1 MWVGESTTA
10 RACQEFLMGNKSQ
23 LRSNPVRGMRDILPD
38 EVQVR
43 DWAQSIIQ
51 KVYESYGFSRIETPA
66 LENIDLLK
74 RGDGGENQK
83 LIFEVLK
90 RGDKLQEA
98 VLDLTKKYMLPK
110 TSWGEAEEKSHPDDL
125 ESNDRLKREWLTTEG
140 KVKPALQAVAQKE
153 LEMQKGESED
163 RITREWQVLPQTTK
177 EEVDFDQAN
186 AALLNNLCD
195 TGMRFDLTV
204 PLVRYYAD
212 NMNSLPNPFK
222 ALQIGSVWRAERPQK
237 GRFRQFTQCD
247 IDIIGDG
254 TIFAELELISAT
266 TEALLAM
273 GFENFVVRINDRR
286 ILNRFLE
293 NCGIPKSKMQTVS
306 EILDNRD
313 KFGWDGVRQ
322 KLHDILSHNSVE
334 KFMDVLT
341 MQDNLNKSTPGEQQL
356 NEIGGIAD
364 FTRDQVFG
372 DLLLIINTVK
382 ALKDKSGG
390 KKFDIV
396 FDPLLVRGMG
406 YYTGPVF
413 EVSMPEYGSSV
424 AGGGRYDRMIEKF
437 LDRSVPACGF
447 SIGFERIIQILM
459 EKGSASAHGKE
470 KIALLYDGAADDAAE
485 VMQLASSMRSEKRA
499 ITLMPKKKEMRKQLD
514 LLMSQGF
521 TAFCVF
527 KKEGHEIK
535 QLGNK

>member
-1 MWVGESTTA
+1 MA
-10 RACQEFLMGNKSQ
+10 NKTQ

-43 DWAQSIIQ
+43 DWAQSVIQ
-51 KVYESYGFSRIETPA
+51 KVYENYGFSRIETPA
-66 LENIDLLK
+66 LENIELLK
-74 RGDGGENQK
+74 RGEGGENQK

-98 VLDLTKKYMLPK
+98 VHELARKYMLPK
-110 TSWGEAEEKSHPDDL
+110 TAWGETGEQSHPDDL

-153 LEMQKGESED
+153 LELQKGESED
-163 RITREWQVLPQTTK
+163 RITREWQVVPQTTR
-177 EEVDFDQAN
+177 EEVDYDQAN
-186 AALLNNLCD
+186 NTLLNNLCD

-254 TIFAELELISAT
+254 TVFAELELISAT
-266 TEALLAM
+266 TEALLAL
-273 GFENFVVRINDRR
+273 GFENFVIRINDRR

-313 KFGWDGVRQ
+313 KFGWDGVKQR
-322 KLHDILSHNSVE
+322 LNDILSHSAVDE
-334 KFMDVLT
+334 FMKVLT
-341 MQDNLNKSTPGEQQL
+341 LQDGLNKSAPGEEQL
-356 NEIGGIAD
+356 NEI
-364 FTRDQVFG
+364 FG
-372 DLLLIINTVK
+372 VTNFSNDGVLKDLHLLINTVK
-382 ALKDKSGG
+382 SLRDKSGG

-459 EKGSASAHGKE
+459 EKGSATAQGKE
-470 KIALLYDGAADDAAE
+470 KVALLYDGGVDEPAE
-485 VMQLASSMRSEKRA
+485 VMQLAASMRSDKRA
-499 ITLMPKKKEMRKQLD
+499 VTLMPKKKEMRKQLD
-514 LLMSQGF
+514 LLLNQGF

-535 QLGNK
+535 QLSGK

>member
-1 MWVGESTTA
+1 MA
-10 RACQEFLMGNKSQ
+10 NKTQ
-23 LRSNPVRGMRDILPD
+23 LRSTPVRGMRDILPD

-66 LENIDLLK
+66 LENIELLK

-98 VLDLTKKYMLPK
+98 VLELTKKFFHAK
-110 TSWGEAEEKSHPDDL
+110 TAWAGANEPQVNDEL
-125 ESNDRLKREWLTTEG
+125 EHEDRLKREWLTTEG
-140 KVKPALQAVAQKE
+140 KVKPALQAVAQRE
-153 LEMQKGESED
+153 LELQKGESED
-163 RITREWQVLPQTTK
+163 RITREWQVMPEAAK
-177 EEVDFDQAN
+177 AEPDYDQVN
-186 AALLNNLCD
+186 MTLLNNLCD

-254 TIFAELELISAT
+254 TVFAELELISAT
-266 TEALLAM
+266 TEALLAL
-273 GFENFVVRINDRR
+273 GFENFIIRINDRR

-293 NCGIPKSKMQTVS
+293 NCGIPKSKMQPVS

-313 KFGWDGVRQ
+313 KIGWDGVRQ
-322 KLHDILSHNSVE
+322 KLHDLLSHSSVE
-334 KFMDVLT
+334 KFMEIIT
-341 MQDNLNKSTPGEQQL
+341 MQDELNKKVPGQEQL
-356 NEIGGIAD
+356 EGIRSSLD
-364 FTRDQVFG
+364 TTTDPV
-372 DLLLIINTVK
+372 LKNLSLIIDTVK
-382 ALKDKSGG
+382 SLRDKTGG
-390 KKFDIV
+390 KKFDIT

-413 EVSMPEYGSSV
+413 EVNMPEYGSSV

-437 LDRSVPACGF
+437 LDRSIPACGF

-459 EKGSASAHGKE
+459 EKGSAIAKGKD
-470 KIALLYDGAADDAAE
+470 KVALLYDGNSDDPGL
-485 VMQLASSMRSEKRA
+485 VMQLATSMRSEKKA
-499 ITLMPKKKEMRKQLD
+499 VTLMPKKKEMRKQLD
-514 LLMSQGF
+514 LLMNQGF
-521 TAFCVF
+521 TAFCVY
-527 KKEGHEIK
+527 KVEGAEIK
-535 QLGNK
+535 SLGEK